1 MYGFIL
7 NMWIMKRITEAHVRA
22 YEAKGTISKE
32 EADMIL
38 ATPQMA

>member
-22 YEAKGTISKE
+22 YETKGTISKE
-32 EADMIL
+32 EAEMMR

>member
-22 YEAKGTISKE
+22 YELKGTITNE
-32 EADMIL
+32 EAKNIL
-38 ATPQMA
+38 TTPQMA